1 MVTSNT
7 RYVVT
12 IERVKPMTEQ
22 QKQNT
27 PTPEDRAEAAARD
40 LVDRG
45 LPVTARAVRENAG
58 VRMAVAA
65 QTARA
70 WKEATAEQS
79 DVVVPDVPEDVTSRL
94 TAIWADAYRAAYA
107 KVRPE
112 RDTLAT
118 AVKKLEAE
126 VEALTEAVGAV
137 EDERDAFASEAKTA
151 QATASEAIARAE
163 AAEQATR
170 EAKRAARE
178 AESRIASIEEERD
191 RLDKQVT
198 ALIERIPRATKTAE
212 AQGQKSKNA

>member
-1 MVTSNT
+1 
-7 RYVVT
+7 
-12 IERVKPMTEQ
+12 MTEQ
-22 QKQNT
+22 QNI

-94 TAIWADAYRAAYA
+94 TAIWVDAYRAAYA
-107 KVRPE
+107 IVRPE

-118 AVKKLEAE
+118 AVEKLEAE

-163 AAEQATR
+163 AAEQA
-170 EAKRAARE
+170 ARE
-178 AESRIASIEEERD
+178 AESRIASIKEERD
-191 RLDKQVT
+191 RLDAQVT